1 MVGFGREIR
10 DSAAMASAQS
20 PLRGIAFMVL
30 SVAIFCLMDVLV
42 KLLAQTYHPF
52 QVAFFRSLFALVPI
66 GVMVAASGGMSV
78 LKTRRFIGHAARSV
92 VGIAALLMFF
102 YSFAHMKL
110 ADVVAIGFAG
120 PLFITALS
128 VPLLGEQ
135 VGWRRWS
142 AVVVGFLGVMLVVNP
157 GSGVFDPVAFIALGA
172 ALFYSFAVIVI
183 RKLSVTE
190 SNSAIVF
197 YFSIAAT
204 TVCGA
209 MMPFLWITPTFEHL
223 ALLVLTGLLGGSAQ
237 YIMVEA
243 FRWAQVS
250 VLAPFEYTAIFFSL
264 GFGYFLFGES
274 ASATMLAGVAIIA
287 ASGLYILHR
296 ETVRAGRAAVAS

>member
-1 MVGFGREIR
+1 M
-10 DSAAMASAQS
+10 SSPQS

-30 SVAIFCLMDVLV
+30 SVAIFCVMDALV
-42 KLLAQTYHPF
+42 KALSQTYHPF

-66 GVMVAASGGMSV
+66 GVMVAARGGIRI
-78 LKTRRFIGHAARSV
+78 LKTRNLAGHAARSG

-128 VPLLGEQ
+128 VPMLGEQ

-142 AVVVGFLGVMLVVNP
+142 AVVVGFLGVVLVVNP
-157 GSGVFDPVAFIALGA
+157 GSGVFDPIGFIALGA
-172 ALFYSFAVIVI
+172 AFFYSFAVIVI
-183 RKLSVTE
+183 RRLSTTE
-190 SNSAIVF
+190 SNAAIVF
-197 YFSIAAT
+197 YFSIAAA

-209 MMPFLWITPTFEHL
+209 MMPFLWITPTYEHL
-223 ALLVLTGLLGGSAQ
+223 LLLILIGFLGGSAQ
-237 YIMVEA
+237 YVMVEA
-243 FRWAQVS
+243 FRWGQVS

-264 GFGYFLFGES
+264 GFGYFIFGET
-274 ASATMLAGVAIIA
+274 ASSTMLIGVAIIA
-287 ASGLYILHR
+287 SSGLYILHR
-296 ETVRAGRAAVAS
+296 ETVRARQAKAA

>member
-1 MVGFGREIR
+1 M
-10 DSAAMASAQS
+10 SAPQS

-30 SVAIFCLMDVLV
+30 TVAIFCVMDALV
-42 KLLAQTYHPF
+42 KALSQTYHPF

-66 GVMVAASGGMSV
+66 GVMVAARGGIRI
-78 LKTRRFIGHAARSV
+78 LKTRNLAGHAARSG

-128 VPLLGEQ
+128 VPMLGEH

-142 AVVVGFLGVMLVVNP
+142 AVMVGFLGVMLVVNP
-157 GSGVFDPVAFIALGA
+157 GSGVLDPVGFIALGA
-172 ALFYSFAVIVI
+172 AFFYSFAVIVI
-183 RKLSVTE
+183 RRLSTTE
-190 SNSAIVF
+190 SNAAIVF
-197 YFSIAAT
+197 YFSIAAAI
-204 TVCGA
+204 VCGA

-223 ALLVLTGLLGGSAQ
+223 LLLILIGFLGGSAQ
-237 YIMVEA
+237 YVMVEA
-243 FRWAQVS
+243 FRWGLVS

-264 GFGYFLFGES
+264 GFGYFIFGET
-274 ASATMLAGVAIIA
+274 ASSTMLTGVAIIA
-287 ASGLYILHR
+287 SSGLYILHR
-296 ETVRAGRAAVAS
+296 ETVRARPAKAV

>member
-1 MVGFGREIR
+1 M
-10 DSAAMASAQS
+10 AAAQS

-30 SVAIFCLMDVLV
+30 SVAIFCVMDALV
-42 KLLAQTYHPF
+42 KLLSQSYHPF

-78 LKTRRFIGHAARSV
+78 LRTRHLAAHAARSV
-92 VGIAALLMFF
+92 VGIAALLGFF

-128 VPLLGEQ
+128 VPLLGEH

-157 GSGVFDPVAFIALGA
+157 GAGVFDPVALVALGA

-197 YFSIAAT
+197 YFSIAAAA
-204 TVCGA
+204 VCGA
-209 MMPFLWITPTFEHL
+209 MMPFLWVTPSLEHF
-223 ALLVLTGLLGGSAQ
+223 ALLVLIGLLGGSAQ
-237 YIMVEA
+237 YVMVEA
-243 FRWAQVS
+243 FRWGQVS

-264 GFGYFLFGES
+264 GFGYFIFGET
-274 ASATMLAGVAIIA
+274 ASPTMLAGVAIIT

-296 ETVRAGRAAVAS
+296 ETMRSRRATAD

>member
-1 MVGFGREIR
+1 MPP
-10 DSAAMASAQS
+10 AQA

-30 SVAIFCLMDVLV
+30 SVAIFCVMDVLV
-42 KLLAQTYHPF
+42 KLLSQTYHPF

-66 GVMVAASGGMSV
+66 GVMVWINGG
-78 LKTRRFIGHAARSV
+78 TRILRTRHLGGHAARSV

-128 VPLLGEQ
+128 VPMLGEK

-142 AVVVGFLGVMLVVNP
+142 AVIVGFAGVMLVVNP
-157 GSGVFDPVAFIALGA
+157 GSNVLDPVAFIALGA

-183 RKLSVTE
+183 RRLSTTE
-190 SNSAIVF
+190 SNAAIVF

-204 TVCGA
+204 LVCGA
-209 MMPFLWITPTFEHL
+209 MMPFLWIAPGPQHL
-223 ALLVLTGLLGGSAQ
+223 ALLVLIGLLGGSAQ
-237 YIMVEA
+237 YVMVEA
-243 FRWAQVS
+243 FRWGQVS
-250 VLAPFEYTAIFFSL
+250 MLAPFEYTAIFFSL
-264 GFGYFLFGES
+264 GFGYFIFGET
-274 ASATMLAGVAIIA
+274 ASATMLSGVAIIA

-296 ETVRAGRAAVAS
+296 ETVRARQAAKPA